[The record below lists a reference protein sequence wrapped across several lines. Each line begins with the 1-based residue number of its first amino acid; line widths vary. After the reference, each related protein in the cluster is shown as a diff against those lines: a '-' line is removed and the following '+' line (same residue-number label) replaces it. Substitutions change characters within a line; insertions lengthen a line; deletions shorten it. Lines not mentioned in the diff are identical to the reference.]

1 MVHRVPPRWATGF
14 ALITVV
20 GLTAACSSRD
30 ETVSE
35 TVPPSTDLPTSVA
48 TASTTPST
56 TEPDSTDAPTEP
68 DSTDAPTEP
77 DSTDAPTQPESTD
90 APTDTTVP
98 ADSSS
103 DFGTL
108 TGVCGPGDASGATA
122 RGVTDDSITVGT
134 GADVE
139 NPFLPGLG
147 IGFFAA
153 AEAFATWC
161 NAAGGINGREI
172 VVNEHD
178 GGLFNAGAAVVASCE
193 TDFMMVG
200 NGFAQDDQTVVPRLE
215 CELGQIPAYQT
226 SVAASQSGLQVQPL
240 PSPVDQWLVGGYRAV
255 GEKYPGVLDAVGI
268 LGSAVPTQ
276 ERNNVGAK
284 AGTEAIGG
292 TVVDIKRVPPGSVD
306 NWRPYA
312 EAQKA
317 AGVQMLI
324 PGAAAVGSMTP
335 YGQAMNNAGFAPM
348 AMILDSTAYKPVNY
362 EATAEADLPPFY
374 LALQFWPEVLADQSP
389 AATQAIEML
398 AAIDSEASYDFEY
411 IQGLNAWLLFAVAAT
426 ACGSD
431 LTIECVLEQAGSQQG
446 WTAGGLVPPKDLSAT
461 DLTMNECFL
470 IVRATSD
477 GWVYEEE
484 MTKPNTEAF
493 NCSPDNVAS
502 VTGVG

>member
-1 MVHRVPPRWATGF
+1 MVHRATPRWVNGVTLLAI
-14 ALITVV
+14 L
-20 GLTAACSSRD
+20 GLTAACTTRDDNAVPQTSEAPDTSSPLSSD
-30 ETVSE
+30 NPLSSE
-35 TVPPSTDLPTSVA
+35 PG
-48 TASTTPST
+48 
-56 TEPDSTDAPTEP
+56 STDAPPKTTP
-68 DSTDAPTEP
+68 TSDA
-77 DSTDAPTQPESTD
+77 SG
-90 APTDTTVP
+90 
-98 ADSSS
+98 

-108 TGVCGPGDASGATA
+108 TNICGPGDASGATA

-153 AEAFATWC
+153 AEAFTTWC

-200 NGFAQDDQTVVPRLE
+200 NGFAQDDQTVDPRLE
-215 CELGQIPAYQT
+215 CGLGQIPAYQT
-226 SVAASQSGLQVQPL
+226 SVVASQSGLQVQPL
-240 PSPVDQWLVGGYRAV
+240 PSPIDQWLVGGYRAV
-255 GEKYPGVLDAVGI
+255 GERYPGVLDAVGI

-276 ERNNVGAK
+276 ERNNVGAA
-284 AGTEAIGG
+284 AGVEAIGG
-292 TVVDIKRVPPGSVD
+292 TVVDIQRVPPGAVD

-324 PGAAAVGSMTP
+324 PGAASIGAMTP
-335 YGQAMNNAGFAPM
+335 YGQSMNNAGFAPT
-348 AMILDSTAYKPVNY
+348 AIILDSTAYKPVNY
-362 EATAEADLPPFY
+362 QATAEADLAPFY

-398 AAIDSEASYDFEY
+398 DAIDSDASYDFEY
-411 IQGLNAWLLFAVAAT
+411 VQGLNAWLLFAVAAT

-431 LTIECVLEQAGSQQG
+431 LTVECVLEQAGSQQR

-470 IVRATSD
+470 IVRATPD

-493 NCSPDNVAS
+493 NCSPDNIAS